1 MTLPRFSIGTGDRF
15 GREGVAQI
23 EAFKKAR
30 AAGVVAAIV
39 WNKSAREHA
48 IIGSAPADQHR
59 ASAEAV
65 KAAGWTG
72 PWFVDADHVGLK
84 TVEAFA
90 PHCDFFTIDVAD
102 FIGKKAETADID
114 AFVARHADLLGALD
128 LPTPL
133 DKTGLRSAAERYL
146 FAVREAGKVYRRIG
160 EIKGRE
166 IKGGELKGG
175 SSFIVEVSMDET
187 ADPQSPAELVAIL
200 AALADEALPVATIA
214 PKFSGRF
221 NKGVDYVGDVK
232 AVLAEFEADVAAL
245 YFAVE
250 TFGLPKEL
258 KLSVHSG
265 SDKFSL
271 YPGIREIVMR
281 TGAGLHLKTA
291 GTTWLE
297 ELIGL
302 AEAGAGGLSIAKEVY
317 REAYAHYDELV
328 APYAAVV
335 DIDRARLPSPD
346 QVDARD
352 PAAFAAALRHDKGDP
367 RFDPGLRQLLHVG
380 YKVAAKMGRR
390 YLDALEANRESVSRN
405 VTVNLWE
412 RHLKPLLVG

>member
-1 MTLPRFSIGTGDRF
+1 
-15 GREGVAQI
+15 VAQI

-30 AAGVVAAIV
+30 AAGVDAAIV

-48 IIGSAPADQHR
+48 IIISTPEEQRR

-72 PWFVDADHVGLK
+72 AWFVDADHVGLK

-102 FIGKKAETADID
+102 FIGKRALDADI
-114 AFVARHADLLGALD
+114 ASFVAKHADLAKAKG
-128 LPTPL
+128 LPTSL
-133 DKTGLRSAAERYL
+133 DAGLLRTAAERYL
-146 FAVREAGKVYRRIG
+146 FAVREAGKVYRRIV
-160 EIKGRE
+160 
-166 IKGGELKGG
+166 ELKGG
-175 SSFIVEVSMDET
+175 AIKAGAGLVVEVSMDET
-187 ADPQSPAELVAIL
+187 DEPQSPAELLAIL
-200 AALADEALPVATIA
+200 AALADEGLPVSTIA

-232 AVLAEFEADVAAL
+232 AFLAEFEADVRVLA
-245 YFAVE
+245 FAVGA
-250 TFGLPKEL
+250 FGLPKGL

-265 SDKFSL
+265 SDKFSI
-271 YPGIREIVMR
+271 YPGIREIVQR

-302 AEAGAGGLSIAKEVY
+302 AEAGGGGLQIAKEVY
-317 REAYAHYDELV
+317 REAYAHFDELV

-335 DIDRARLPSPD
+335 DIDRARLPSPAT
-346 QVDARD
+346 VEARES
-352 PAAFAAALRHDKGDP
+352 AAFAAALRHDRKDP
-367 RFDPGLRQLLHVG
+367 RFDPGLRQLLHIG
-380 YKVAAKMGRR
+380 YKVAAKMGSR

-405 VTVNLWE
+405 VTANLWE
-412 RHLKPLLVG
+412 RHLKPLLLG